1 MNHTLRII
9 PLGGLGE
16 IGKNMTVFE
25 VDDAILIVDA
35 GIMFPANDMLGI
47 DLVLPD
53 WGYLREAQRAE
64 RVVAIVVTHGHE
76 DHMGALTYLLRDIK
90 INAPIYATRL
100 VQGLIDRKFKDA
112 KLAKTGERIAVEDG
126 ERVVAGPFDVEFIAI
141 NHSIPDGMALAIRTP
156 VGMVLHT
163 GDFKFDHTPV
173 YGNPPDYGRLAELG
187 SEGVMVLLADS
198 TGAERAGWTPSE
210 ALIGPEFD
218 RIFRSASGR
227 IIVSTF
233 ASLLSRV
240 QQVIDAAHAHKRK
253 VALAGYSMIEYVKIA
268 QKLGYLNV
276 PRGTLV
282 DLDKVKDL
290 APDKVVII
298 TTGAQGQPEAALA
311 RIATGRHR
319 EIEIVPGDTVI
330 LSSHPIPGNERLVS
344 QMINRLI
351 RRGAEVLY
359 PPLAQVHVSGHAS
372 QEEMK
377 LLLSLTKPEYFV
389 PVHGELR
396 HLHAHAR
403 LAQQVGIPTDYIL
416 TVENGTVLEFD
427 AAGAT
432 VGERIPGGYVFV
444 AGSGVGD
451 IGPTVLRD
459 REVLASYGFVT
470 VVVQWDFARRTLVGQ
485 PEIISRGFV
494 YEKESGELLTTA
506 GDLVA
511 STLKDTSRVSKRG
524 LEEAI
529 RQVLGRYF
537 YDQTGR
543 KPMIIPVIVE
553 VGAG

>member
-1 MNHTLRII
+1 MTESLTII

-16 IGKNMTVFE
+16 IGKNMTLFE
-25 VDDAILIVDA
+25 VDGHILIVDA

-53 WGYLREAQRAE
+53 WAYLREQQRIDRIA
-64 RVVAIVVTHGHE
+64 AIVITHGHE
-76 DHMGALTYLLRDIK
+76 DHLGALPYLLRDL
-90 INAPIYATRL
+90 NRNVPVYATRL
-100 VQGLIDRKFKDA
+100 VQGLIEKKLKDA
-112 KLAKTGERIAVEDG
+112 MLHKACTQITVEDG
-126 ERVVAGPFDVEFIAI
+126 ERFSVGPFDVEFIAI
-141 NHSIPDGMALAIRTP
+141 NHSIPDGVALAMRTP

-163 GDFKFDHTPV
+163 GDFKFDNTPV
-173 YGNPPDYGRLAELG
+173 HGNAPDFGRLAELG
-187 SEGVMVLLADS
+187 REGIMVLLADS

-210 ALIGPEFD
+210 ALIAPEFD
-218 RIFRSASGR
+218 RIFRAAPGR

-253 VALAGYSMIEYVKIA
+253 VALAGYSMIQYVKIA

-276 PRGTLV
+276 PRGALI
-282 DLDKVKDL
+282 DLDKIKGL

-330 LSSHPIPGNERLVS
+330 LSSHPIPGNEKLVS

-377 LLLSLTKPEYFV
+377 LLLSLARPEYFV

-403 LAQQVGIPTDYIL
+403 LAQQVGIPDDYVL
-416 TVENGTVLEFD
+416 TVENGAVLEFD

-459 REVLASYGFVT
+459 RETLASYGFVT
-470 VVVQWDFARRTLVGQ
+470 VVVQWDFAQRTVHGQ

-494 YEKESGELLTTA
+494 YEKESGELLTA
-506 GDLVA
+506 ASALVA
-511 STLKDTSRVSKRG
+511 STLQDTSRVSKRG

-543 KPMIIPVIVE
+543 KPMIVPVIVE
-553 VGAG
+553 VG